1 MVVSPP
7 NTARPATL
15 PAKPP
20 FISSEESEKN
30 GMILAHNHPSGH
42 LEPSKED
49 LARKEE
55 LQQLG
60 KLMGI
65 YLHDFLIVSTTG
77 AKSLMDCKSE

>member
-1 MVVSPP
+1 
-7 NTARPATL
+7 
-15 PAKPP
+15 
-20 FISSEESEKN
+20 
-30 GMILAHNHPSGH
+30 MILAHNHPSGH

-55 LQQLG
+55 LLQLG

-77 AKSLMDCKSE
+77 AKSLMDCKSAQGNPEHPERVKR